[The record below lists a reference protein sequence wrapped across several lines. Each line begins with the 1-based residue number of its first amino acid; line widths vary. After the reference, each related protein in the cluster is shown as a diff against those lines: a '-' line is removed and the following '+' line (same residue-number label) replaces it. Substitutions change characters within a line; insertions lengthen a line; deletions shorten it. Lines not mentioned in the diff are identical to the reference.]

1 MKSVLVVSLALFA
14 SSAVAVTE
22 DFTSATWLHHEDLGN
37 NVVAGDLRI
46 EVPAGASLK
55 GVREPFALQPGYDPT
70 RPATVLTITPDSGA
84 VFSVQR
90 VGLTDLFGM
99 DMETIMIAGFRDGEL
114 ISSQSAGPLWQD
126 VTMSGLEVVLSGFN
140 SIDRL
145 TLSSD
150 VLNIDDSDV
159 HFFLESVTYDLT
171 TDVTPDTP
179 SPSPENPDN
188 PTNNA
193 ADDEDDSS
201 GGSMVWAL
209 LASALLFRRRSV

>member
-1 MKSVLVVSLALFA
+1 
-14 SSAVAVTE
+14 
-22 DFTSATWLHHEDLGN
+22 
-37 NVVAGDLRI
+37 
-46 EVPAGASLK
+46 
-55 GVREPFALQPGYDPT
+55 
-70 RPATVLTITPDSGA
+70 
-84 VFSVQR
+84 
-90 VGLTDLFGM
+90 
-99 DMETIMIAGFRDGEL
+99 
-114 ISSQSAGPLWQD
+114 
-126 VTMSGLEVVLSGFN
+126 MSGLEVVLSGFN